1 MHPSLRFQLTSLP
14 PKDGHGYTPGALGPT
29 RTRTRKN
36 RTRVRV
42 GSKTRTGYPRVL
54 NAPAGPQ
61 IRRISASSWARA
73 RLRFL
78 RLHAVIKSFIRSAAE
93 RGGGRAV
100 VGEVRQ
106 TAPVREDTLDGDG
119 SKIRGYTGRNIVWSS
134 NASLNDLEVLSSSM
148 IRISKVQRSPFAP
161 SLLRQLESRAGW
173 HSDLVRICGPTSGD
187 VLDTYH
193 ARLTE
198 LGAHPLHESKLCTD
212 FLLFAG
218 HFHDHIETAE
228 LILATPGF
236 PFMITRAWL
245 FIHELDP
252 KLMKVTLNDSRGF
265 LIYLEPGP
273 ADLAEFPN
281 SGGEFFS
288 LVADA
293 TPIWESDVYLL
304 YVILRFLSS
313 TEGGLENLDPSKSG
327 LGELC
332 AELACQGIVKTL
344 VISVCALSQSSTPH
358 TSATLNNCFFVL
370 TRIFTAIRGYHW
382 FPEALDHGLLRAITQ
397 FATHEYLDEVQYQ
410 LERMVSRTLSLALIY
425 HDMIAALA
433 CGALTAVEEITN
445 TDAFRHS
452 PLAKKW
458 EAFISLAEERIEL
471 MDSIEDACDNMEC
484 CAMNTNICSAAA
496 PDATPCIIVQ
506 ENAKRRTG
514 ATMNTQDYLIAEND
528 GFFIYLQ
535 LLLFMRSYPNEPYYI
550 MFDYTKG
557 GVQSL
562 QTEVRP
568 TALRSTP
575 SAEIHTRRIWMV
587 PLRTES
593 SYVRNELRHIASHLP
608 ADSKTWD
615 LAKVAEAIR
624 DVIYQE
630 DPDAIAIH

>member
-1 MHPSLRFQLTSLP
+1 M
-14 PKDGHGYTPGALGPT
+14 DMGTPAGALGPT

-119 SKIRGYTGRNIVWSS
+119 STIRGYTGRNIVWSS

-173 HSDLVRICGPTSGD
+173 HSDLVRICGPASGD

-193 ARLTE
+193 APLTE

-252 KLMKVTLNDSRGF
+252 KLMKV
-265 LIYLEPGP
+265 
-273 ADLAEFPN
+273 
-281 SGGEFFS
+281 
-288 LVADA
+288 
-293 TPIWESDVYLL
+293 
-304 YVILRFLSS
+304 
-313 TEGGLENLDPSKSG
+313 K
-327 LGELC
+327 
-332 AELACQGIVKTL
+332 
-344 VISVCALSQSSTPH
+344 
-358 TSATLNNCFFVL
+358 
-370 TRIFTAIRGYHW
+370 
-382 FPEALDHGLLRAITQ
+382 
-397 FATHEYLDEVQYQ
+397 
-410 LERMVSRTLSLALIY
+410 
-425 HDMIAALA
+425 
-433 CGALTAVEEITN
+433 
-445 TDAFRHS
+445 
-452 PLAKKW
+452 
-458 EAFISLAEERIEL
+458 
-471 MDSIEDACDNMEC
+471 
-484 CAMNTNICSAAA
+484 
-496 PDATPCIIVQ
+496 

-575 SAEIHTRRIWMV
+575 SAEVRNTFVVDWEDAVSRVARSAGKMELQLMTQIHTRRIWMV

-593 SYVRNELRHIASHLP
+593 SYVRNELGHIASHLP

>member
-1 MHPSLRFQLTSLP
+1 MT
-14 PKDGHGYTPGALGPT
+14 
-29 RTRTRKN
+29 
-36 RTRVRV
+36 
-42 GSKTRTGYPRVL
+42 VL
-54 NAPAGPQ
+54 QN
-61 IRRISASSWARA
+61 
-73 RLRFL
+73 
-78 RLHAVIKSFIRSAAE
+78 V
-93 RGGGRAV
+93 
-100 VGEVRQ
+100 
-106 TAPVREDTLDGDG
+106 
-119 SKIRGYTGRNIVWSS
+119 VWSS

-173 HSDLVRICGPTSGD
+173 HSDLVRICGPASGD

-198 LGAHPLHESKLCTD
+198 LGAHPLHESKLCTN

-236 PFMITRAWL
+236 PFMITHAWL

-288 LVADA
+288 LVVDA

-304 YVILRFLSS
+304 YAILRFLSS

-332 AELACQGIVKTL
+332 AELACRGIVKTL

-358 TSATLNNCFFVL
+358 TSATLNNCFLVL

-410 LERMVSRTLSLALIY
+410 LERLVSRTLSPALIY

-433 CGALTAVEEITN
+433 CGALTAVEEIAN

-471 MDSIEDACDNMEC
+471 MDSIEDACDNME
-484 CAMNTNICSAAA
+484 
-496 PDATPCIIVQ
+496 
-506 ENAKRRTG
+506 
-514 ATMNTQDYLIAEND
+514 MNTQDYLIAEND

-535 LLLFMRSYPNEPYYI
+535 LPLFMRSYPNEPYYI

-575 SAEIHTRRIWMV
+575 SAEVRNTFVVDWEDAVSRVARSAGKMELQLMTQIHTRRIWMV

-593 SYVRNELRHIASHLP
+593 SP
-608 ADSKTWD
+608 
-615 LAKVAEAIR
+615 KVAEAIR